1 MTQLII
7 LTDTHIGRLEMHQLS
22 AGIKH
27 ARAMAPTAP
36 VVIAGDLTNGGRP
49 EEFERLWAELKEGGL
64 DAPAAPP
71 FVISPP
77 AKGWTEAL
85 LTLGNHDVRGPVSR
99 DWSNDPFTDPTYLRD
114 STMPLYDAYY
124 MTPRRQQTP
133 YFAQVIGDLQIIML
147 CGEKG
152 LKDSAYYSSTQL
164 QWLDRQLAAGLS
176 RGLHSLVFTHQPL
189 RDTVWGSNVY
199 GGIGMQDGVLKAL
212 LARYPDTLILS
223 GHVHNGFGVAE
234 AVPRPFGTCIDLP
247 AYGVAENGRAGW
259 GIGYLLTSSP
269 TEWHFAAW
277 DFAADDPTELTQFDL
292 TFPTRSLA
300 TAVAAFK
307 AKNNTDPR
315 VLQGEM
321 LLNREYDQAVCEDPA
336 TEDEPHEP
344 PAPLYGPT
352 TWQQISDLIA
362 SGHVPAPSVPQDAF
376 DWQGFNTSFAPRDTR
391 LAQLAALAPEMV
403 APTADPAQQAV
414 LRGAAERVQ
423 RVLKQSY
430 DFGDAAVATDLAAA
444 KQALAWVKG
453 ASSEH

>member
-1 MTQLII
+1 MAQLII

-27 ARAMAPTAP
+27 ARAMAPSAP

-77 AKGWTEAL
+77 AKGWAEAL

-99 DWSNDPFTDPTYLRD
+99 DWSNNPFTDPTYLRT

-124 MTPRRQQTP
+124 MTPRRQETP
-133 YFAQVIGDLQIIML
+133 YFAQTVGDLQIIML
-147 CGEKG
+147 CEEKG
-152 LKDSAYYSSTQL
+152 LKDSAYYSRPQL
-164 QWLDRQLAAGLS
+164 QWLDQQLAAGVG
-176 RGLHSLVFTHQPL
+176 RGRHNLVFTHQPL
-189 RDTVWGSNVY
+189 RDTVWDSNIY
-199 GGIGMQDGVLKAL
+199 GGIGMQDEVLKAL
-212 LARYPDTLILS
+212 FARYPDTMILS

-247 AYGVAENGRAGW
+247 AYAVAETGRAGW

-292 TFPTRSLA
+292 TLPTRSLA
-300 TAVAAFK
+300 TTVAALK
-307 AKNNTDPR
+307 AKNAADPR
-315 VLQGEM
+315 VQQGEL
-321 LLNREYDQAVCEDPA
+321 LLNHRYDQALCEAPA
-336 TEDEPHEP
+336 TEDDHHEP

-352 TWQQISDLIA
+352 TWHQIRALIA
-362 SGHVPAPSVPQDAF
+362 SGHVPAPVAPREAF
-376 DWQGFNTSFAPRDTR
+376 DWAPYATAFAPRDTL
-391 LAQLAALAPEMV
+391 LAQLAELAPQLV
-403 APTADPAQQAV
+403 VPTATPAQQAV

-423 RVLKQSY
+423 RVVKQSY
-430 DFGDAAVATDLAAA
+430 DFGDAAIRADLTAAQ
-444 KQALAWVKG
+444 QALAWVKG